1 MFVKKFEADT
11 LEEALKAVKVELG
24 PDAIILKT
32 VTNNGLKGAFKKKRI
47 EITAA
52 ISERSFE
59 KKAKVDRVLNEE
71 QKEAFYQAPAS
82 SIKETISK
90 YNNPGAAPASQSG
103 YGNMG

>member
-11 LEEALKAVKVELG
+11 LEEALKQVKVELG

-52 ISERSFE
+52 ISERSYE
-59 KKAKVDRVLNEE
+59 KKAKVDKVLNNE
-71 QKEAFYQAPAS
+71 QKEAFYQKPAS
-82 SIKETISK
+82 TIKETITK
-90 YNNPGAAPASQSG
+90 YNGAQNGGQTAG
-103 YGNMG
+103 YG